1 MDVNCLDKP
10 LKIIKMCTMPCG
22 YVCNPWN
29 LLKKKKSAFLKAEQK
44 LDACLRTVKMML
56 LSPQSTVKTYEDGVE
71 LLMFF
76 LFCYLYSTVTFP
88 WFHVC
93 LIWFHY
99 LLAILIQYKR
109 SGSQSSSLSY
119 CYLLSFLT
127 SL

>member
-76 LFCYLYSTVTFP
+76 LFCYNRYEE
-88 WFHVC
+88 
-93 LIWFHY
+93 
-99 LLAILIQYKR
+99 LLFSIKL
-109 SGSQSSSLSY
+109 
-119 CYLLSFLT
+119 YLLSKMAHT
-127 SL
+127 T